1 MALRK
6 EGYYKGVMIT
16 QNPAYPET
24 DPTKPSD
31 DRPEYE
37 SAANVRKPAK
47 RQLPAGL
54 RPWIIGAGVVLLIF
68 GIWAIVRTLT
78 SGASAP
84 RYITKPVAYADIS
97 TVEETGTVN
106 PVNEVSV
113 GTQVSG
119 TINSLSVDYNSIVH
133 KGQVLATLDP
143 TSLQATAAQAHGQ
156 LAAAQS
162 NASAASSSASQSSAA
177 IAAAVATANVSAAN
191 VKSAAANVTKAQAA
205 LSLSQTTVSRDANL
219 LAQGYISQSQM
230 DTDRS
235 TYNAN
240 LADVRAA
247 QAALAAAQAQ
257 ASATKIQIGSA
268 SDQQAAAQ
276 YQASAAASQA
286 TAVQGQVQQAEYNLQ
301 RAVITSPIDGIV
313 VSRAVSVGQTVAAS
327 LQTPTLFVIASSLKD
342 MQVDAS
348 VSEADVG
355 QLKTGAKAQI
365 SVPAFPNVVFQGTVQ
380 QVRINPTTVSNVV
393 TYDAIVTVHDDS
405 SRLKPGMTAD
415 VIIAL
420 TTHSHVLSIPAAA
433 LLFKPTGQA
442 GASGARGSRSGASGG
457 GAPGGAAGGGGA
469 PGGAAAGGGGAPGGA
484 AASGGGAAG
493 GGAPTGTSSVAGA
506 AGSKATV
513 WVLRGGKA
521 VPVRVVIGISDS
533 RNYEVLSGGL
543 QPDDQ
548 IIVGQLLTQ
557 QYSGTSPLAG
567 GGGFGR

>member
-1 MALRK
+1 
-6 EGYYKGVMIT
+6 MIT

-24 DPTKPSD
+24 EPTKPSQE
-31 DRPEYE
+31 RPEFDSPVNE
-37 SAANVRKPAK
+37 RKPAK
-47 RQLPAGL
+47 RQLPPAL

-78 SGASAP
+78 NGAAAP

-97 TVEETGTVN
+97 STVEETGTVN
-106 PVNEVSV
+106 PVNEVAV

-143 TSLQATAAQAHGQ
+143 TSLQATAVQVNGQ

-162 NASAASSSASQSSAA
+162 NASAASSTASQSSAA
-177 IAAAVATANVSAAN
+177 IAAAVATANVSLAN
-191 VKSAAANVTKAQAA
+191 VKSAAANVAKAQAA
-205 LSLSQTTVSRDANL
+205 LALSQSTITRDVNL

-240 LADVRAA
+240 VADVSAT
-247 QAALAAAQAQ
+247 QAALTAARAQ
-257 ASATKIQIGSA
+257 ASATTIQIGSA
-268 SDQQAAAQ
+268 SDQHAAAL
-276 YQASAAASQA
+276 YQASAAAAQA
-286 TAVQGQVQQAEYNLQ
+286 AAVQGQVQQAEYNLQ

-327 LQTPTLFVIASSLKD
+327 LETPTLFVIASSLKD
-342 MQVDAS
+342 MQVDVS

-355 QLKTGAKAQI
+355 QLKTGAQAQI
-365 SVPAFPNVVFQGTVQ
+365 SVPAFPNVNFQGTVQ

-393 TYDAIVTVHDDS
+393 TYDAIVAVHDDS

-433 LLFKPTGQA
+433 LLFKPTGLA
-442 GASGARGSRSGASGG
+442 GSSGTRGSRSGAAGG
-457 GAPGGAAGGGGA
+457 AAPGGAAAGAAPGGAPAGAAPGGGA
-469 PGGAAAGGGGAPGGA
+469 SGGAAAGGGGA
-484 AASGGGAAG
+484 
-493 GGAPTGTSSVAGA
+493 APSGTSTVAGA
-506 AGSKATV
+506 VGSNATV

-521 VPVRVVIGISDS
+521 VPVRIVIGISDS
-533 RNYEVLSGGL
+533 RNYEVLSGEL
-543 QPDDQ
+543 LPTDQ
-548 IIVGQLLTQ
+548 VIVGQLLTQ
-557 QYSGTSPLAG
+557 QYSGTNPIAG
-567 GGGFGR
+567 GAGFGR

>member
-1 MALRK
+1 
-6 EGYYKGVMIT
+6 MIT

-31 DRPEYE
+31 DRPEHE
-37 SAANVRKPAK
+37 SPANERKPPR
-47 RQLPAGL
+47 RQVPAGL

-68 GIWAIVRTLT
+68 GIWAVVRTLT
-78 SGASAP
+78 SGAGAP
-84 RYITKPVAYADIS
+84 RYITKPVAYADLSS

-162 NASAASSSASQSSAA
+162 NAAAASSSASQSSAA
-177 IAAAVATANVSAAN
+177 IAAAVATADVSAAN

-342 MQVDAS
+342 MQVDVS

-433 LLFKPTGQA
+433 LLFKPTGLA
-442 GASGARGSRSGASGG
+442 GGSGARGSRSGASGG
-457 GAPGGAAGGGGA
+457 A
-469 PGGAAAGGGGAPGGA
+469 AAAGGGAAPGA
-484 AASGGGAAG
+484 AAAG
-493 GGAPTGTSSVAGA
+493 GGAPTGTPSVAGA
-506 AGSKATV
+506 EGSKATV

-521 VPVRVVIGISDS
+521 VPVRIVIGISDS

-548 IIVGQLLTQ
+548 VIVGQLLTQ
-557 QYSGTSPLAG
+557 QYTGTSPIAG